1 MNYLISKIIER
12 LENFEQHNQGKVVF
26 TTEKK
31 GVKIANETQ
40 KQHKERKREGS
51 DNCC

>member
-1 MNYLISKIIER
+1 MDFLIKKIIER

-31 GVKIANETQ
+31 GVKLENEVQ
-40 KQHKERKREGS
+40 KQHKERKREGN